1 LIMILQSAASTERV
15 ASLLSNFVMLPLT
28 MLGGSFFPL
37 EIMPKGLATI
47 GRLTPNG
54 WSVQQ
59 LQAILSGSLQPA
71 ALAVVAG
78 FLAVSWLVALWTIR
92 RTA

>member
-1 LIMILQSAASTERV
+1 MTILQSAASSERV
-15 ASLLSNFVMLPLT
+15 ANLLGNFVMLPLT

-54 WSVQQ
+54 WSIQH

-78 FLAVSWLVALWTIR
+78 FLAVAWLVALWTIR